1 MAATLISAVL
11 GFLSDFFGRA
21 VRDWLATREAAAA
34 RTDAAGAH
42 ARAAAAEAGAETQ
55 KTIAEIADER
65 SRLDS
70 PPDDA
75 GDLARRLRERAA
87 ADRAAGRGDPAG

>member
-1 MAATLISAVL
+1 MTATLLSAFL
-11 GFLSDFFGRA
+11 GFLADFFGQA
-21 VRDWLATREAAAA
+21 VRDWLAAREAAAA

-70 PPDDA
+70 SPDDA
-75 GDLARRLRERAA
+75 GELARRLRERAA